1 MKKIFLIIL
10 IFIFSFWNIFAN
22 TNPKIM
28 EINIKI
34 YKNKILKENN
44 WEKYI
49 IAIDKKILSFDENNL
64 KKYSKLIEKNIKN
77 YSWKYFNIL
86 KYTKFKIDS
95 ILLSWKKIESKSNKN
110 IKIFRD
116 AKVWIE
122 FSYEA
127 EKIFEYSELKDKNFE
142 NKLKNDKNFYLS
154 NNTWDDDGL
163 YFINEKDFW
172 IWFAILAWKDWTYL
186 NIEELKNS
194 IKNKTNLEELTISWE
209 KFYKYLDENQSNFEQ
224 NKSRK
229 IKVYKYFSVINNKWY
244 FFRVLLQEKY
254 KDEVEKIL
262 KTIKIFEKNKNIW
275 KKEFQSKD
283 LSLKFSYPDEKT
295 LFVKEDDNTVFIKK
309 SWKSEVYAL
318 NIIKKELNKS
328 ENPEKII
335 DIIQKSNKNSEF
347 LDFKWKKFLK
357 IFLWEKQ
364 NYQIYNYFTKWK
376 SNTLFE
382 IEISYLKGYEN
393 EVLEILENLE
403 FLN

>member
-77 YSWKYFNIL
+77 YSWKNFNIL
-86 KYTKFKIDS
+86 KYAKFKIDS
-95 ILLSWKKIESKSNKN
+95 ILLSWKKIESKSDKN

-116 AKVWIE
+116 GKVWIE

-283 LSLKFSYPDEKT
+283 LSLKFSYPDEK
-295 LFVKEDDNTVFIKK
+295 NFICKRR
-309 SWKSEVYAL
+309 W
-318 NIIKKELNKS
+318 
-328 ENPEKII
+328 
-335 DIIQKSNKNSEF
+335 
-347 LDFKWKKFLK
+347 
-357 IFLWEKQ
+357 
-364 NYQIYNYFTKWK
+364 
-376 SNTLFE
+376 
-382 IEISYLKGYEN
+382 
-393 EVLEILENLE
+393 
-403 FLN
+403 